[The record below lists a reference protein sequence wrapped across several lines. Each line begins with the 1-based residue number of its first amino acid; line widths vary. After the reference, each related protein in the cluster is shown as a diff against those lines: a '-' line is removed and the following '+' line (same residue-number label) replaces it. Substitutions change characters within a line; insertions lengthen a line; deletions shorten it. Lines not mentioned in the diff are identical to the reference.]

1 MVEVQSLRARLVR
14 EATEVLARE
23 GVPGLTVRRV
33 AEAAGC
39 STIGIYTHF
48 GGKQGL
54 VEAAVLDAFTDF
66 EAAVAVVDTLPAGR
80 AQLAAGAH
88 AYRDWALANRS
99 RYLVMFAPG
108 MADFTPGDEAVERIT
123 RSLRAHTRRVAGAMA
138 AGDVRIGGM
147 DGSAADGTAA
157 DGTAED
163 LAYHLWAC
171 VHGHVM
177 LDLFYG
183 RGADDEP
190 ARRAFDAAVGR
201 MLDGIA
207 APASPRAG
215 AATGRPPR

>member
-66 EAAVAVVDTLPAGR
+66 EAAVAVVDALPAGWS
-80 AQLAAGAH
+80 QLAAGAH

-123 RSLRAHTRRVAGAMA
+123 RSLHAHTRRVAGAMA
-138 AGDVRIGGM
+138 AGDVRPGSAE
-147 DGSAADGTAA
+147 DGSAE

-207 APASPRAG
+207 ASASPRG
-215 AATGRPPR
+215 AAVTGRPPR

>member
-1 MVEVQSLRARLVR
+1 MVEVFSLRARLVR

-23 GVPGLTVRRV
+23 GVPGLTVRGV

-54 VEAAVLDAFTDF
+54 VEEAVLDAFVDF
-66 EAAVAVVDTLPAGR
+66 EGAVAAVDALPAGR

-99 RYLVMFAPG
+99 RYLVMFAPQ
-108 MADFTPGDEAVERIT
+108 MADFTPSDEAVERIT
-123 RSLRAHTRRVAGAMA
+123 RSLHSHTRRVAGAMA
-138 AGDVRIGGM
+138 AGDVRA
-147 DGSAADGTAA
+147 GS
-157 DGTAED
+157 AED

-183 RGADDEP
+183 RGADDEA

-207 APASPRAG
+207 PSAP
-215 AATGRPPR
+215 